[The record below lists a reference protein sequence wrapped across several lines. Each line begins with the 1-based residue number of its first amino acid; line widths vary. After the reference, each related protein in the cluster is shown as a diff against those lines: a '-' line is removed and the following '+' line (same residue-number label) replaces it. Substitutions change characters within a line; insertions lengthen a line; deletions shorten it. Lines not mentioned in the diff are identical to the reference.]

1 MIKSRAKNVEVTIS
15 WLSILRICLFVAF
28 GYLFFNFQQIVLLLI
43 LAYVLSAT
51 AQFIAFEVKE
61 RDTKPIV
68 GIVGF
73 YGALLT
79 VALLTVGLF
88 VPLVINEAEK
98 LRTAFPAFAGN
109 ISRALNDLGFGVLAA
124 QIFNS
129 SFTDIL
135 EFSYQ
140 PLVTIITELTSVM
153 TFLFLAVILSLY
165 LTFQGDNIE
174 KWFIKTSVLPFMKD
188 LRKSIEFKETVGRW
202 VAGQIILGFSMT
214 FLTLV
219 VFTILGVEYGV
230 LFATLLGLAEFIP
243 FMGPPAISIP
253 ITILISTQSPVYAIF
268 FISYYLIIQQLKG
281 FVLAPLAHKELE
293 NIHPVLVITIAG
305 VGYLALGWIGVIIS
319 IPFGVGVHHMLL
331 NHYK

>member
-1 MIKSRAKNVEVTIS
+1 MIKSRTKNVEVTIS
-15 WLSILRICLFVAF
+15 WLSILRVCLFVAF
-28 GYLFFNFQQIVLLLI
+28 GYMFFTFQQIVLLLI

-51 AQFIAFEVKE
+51 AQFMAKEVKE
-61 RDTKPIV
+61 RGAKPIF

-73 YGALLT
+73 YSSLFAVTLLT
-79 VALLTVGLF
+79 IGLF
-88 VPLVINEAEK
+88 IPLVINEVEK
-98 LRTAFPAFAGN
+98 LRNTFPGFAGN

-140 PLVTIITELTSVM
+140 PIITGITEISSVL

-174 KWFIKTSVLPFMKD
+174 KWFIKTSALPFVKD
-188 LRKSIEFKETVGRW
+188 LKKSLEFKDAVGMW

-219 VFTILGVEYGV
+219 VFTILGIEYGV
-230 LFATLLGLAEFIP
+230 LFATLLGIAEFIP
-243 FMGPPAISIP
+243 FMGPPAFSIP
-253 ITILISTQSPVYAIF
+253 IAILISTQSPVYAVF
-268 FISYYLIIQQLKG
+268 FIVYYLIIQQLKG
-281 FVLAPLAHKELE
+281 FVLTPLAHKQQE
-293 NIHPVLVITIAG
+293 NIHPVLIITLAG
-305 VGYLALGWIGVIIS
+305 IGFITLGWLGIIIS
-319 IPFGVGVHHMLL
+319 IPFGVGAHHMLV
-331 NHYK
+331 NRYK

>member
-1 MIKSRAKNVEVTIS
+1 MIKSRSKNVEVTIS
-15 WLSILRICLFVAF
+15 WLSILRVCIFVGFA
-28 GYLFFNFQQIVLLLI
+28 YLFINFQQIVLLLI

-51 AQFIAFEVKE
+51 AQFISAEVAE
-61 RDTKPIV
+61 RDSKPIV

-79 VALLTVGLF
+79 VAVITIGLF
-88 VPLVINEAEK
+88 IPLVINEAQK
-98 LRTAFPAFAGN
+98 LSNTFPAFAGN
-109 ISRALNDLGFGVLAA
+109 ISRTLNDLGFGVLAA

-140 PLVTIITELTSVM
+140 PLVSTITELTSVL

-174 KWFIKTSVLPFMKD
+174 KWFIKTSILPFMKD
-188 LRKSIEFKETVGRW
+188 LKKSIEFKETVGKW
-202 VAGQIILGFSMT
+202 VAGQIILGLSMT

-219 VFTILGVEYGV
+219 VFTILGIEYGV

-253 ITILISTQSPVYAIF
+253 IAILISTQSPVYAIF

-281 FVLAPLAHKELE
+281 FVLAPLAHKQIE
-293 NIHPVLVITIAG
+293 NIHPVLVIAVAG
-305 VGYLALGWIGVIIS
+305 VGYLTLGWLGVIIS
-319 IPFGVGVHHMLL
+319 IPFGVGAHHMLV